1 MKGRGNGYVLTVG
14 GKRLYVAGDTSC
26 TPEML
31 ALKNIDVA
39 FLPMNVPYTMSPSE
53 AAECARAFKP
63 RIVYPYHYFESDP
76 KVFESAVKDIGI
88 EVRLR
93 DWYLRQ

>member
-1 MKGRGNGYVLTVG
+1 M
-14 GKRLYVAGDTSC
+14 
-26 TPEML
+26 M
-31 ALKNIDVA
+31 ALKNIDMA

-76 KVFESAVKDIGI
+76 KVFAADRPFLFVVRDSASGSLLLVGRV
-88 EVRLR
+88 E
-93 DWYLRQ
+93 QP